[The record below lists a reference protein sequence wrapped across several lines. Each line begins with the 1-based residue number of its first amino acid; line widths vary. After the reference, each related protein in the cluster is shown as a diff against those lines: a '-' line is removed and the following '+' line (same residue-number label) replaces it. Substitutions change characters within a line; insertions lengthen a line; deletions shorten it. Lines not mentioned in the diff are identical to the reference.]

1 MPTLPPRDSHL
12 EQVEGQRKLLARATP
27 QDLIEDPTILDQA
40 LKTALNYGQETHQL
54 KHLELLLAILRR
66 ISSCLEVDT
75 KFQSIVSSDI
85 APEFQPG
92 GLFATIVAN
101 HLDHPLKV
109 QQTRSTEVLSAA
121 GQLAARSQAVSASS
135 NFMVHLFQGFTR
147 SDLSSRANMSA
158 LHALL
163 PYMPT
168 RAIPSKL
175 LEDLEGEVSI
185 THNAGAR
192 CALVSDLL
200 LVFAGV
206 SLLPLPKQSLSP
218 EQQDALLLR
227 LSTLLSKFQP
237 HGTLANV
244 TRYLLPRLFTTY
256 PSLFQPLLS
265 LVGPPEPVINTWVAI
280 AFLGVS
286 NGLVEVEHL
295 PRDEIRLALESDD
308 ADTRLRAFDLV
319 TGKKAYTEGVLQLIK
334 ESFVWNEA
342 LPSAGSRSA
351 FSSATYAFFVRLHQ
365 YITLLHRN
373 LRRLSKQ
380 PSTPEALKDSD
391 QIRGALV
398 HTDNFHSWFL
408 AWIDENLWHARRYPV
423 FRVLLALNLLS
434 RYLDVFGSDEGKQE
448 RVFTQSRVEQ
458 LLACQA
464 SEFTEVR
471 SRSRKILDNAKIPL
485 PAYDTPATP
494 SSRALL
500 HTALESICHPRK
512 TQAETG
518 KAALCILFGVVL
530 KHSTEKEALGFVQE
544 LIDKLEA
551 TVEIVQRDLTM
562 IETHPLHGLL
572 GGIRD
577 VLHCLNINTLESQSL
592 WTPIFHQLFRLTS
605 RVWNVTRAVISLSPT
620 KLTSIDEEGAG
631 KDAHHEIARAYE
643 VLGGG
648 EDGEDEEGIDHTG
661 LLSGCWRATMS
672 AGELLSSLIV
682 IPISQDGVTQMI
694 WSRSEV
700 DSAGQTFL
708 VWMHEI
714 RHRGTFSKLAS
725 AFALLVEAV
734 RPIDALADLCQGWLG
749 RELETISSDGL
760 STTRRSAAL
769 PYSILAIVSG
779 SELLLE
785 RALLALLD
793 FARVDNNKTSNVT
806 KVHAFN
812 VLKIVLLDA
821 KQTKWF
827 DVWFER
833 GVITSLRA
841 FESPDWNVRNVGL
854 ILFSTLVHRCL
865 SPPRG
870 GQDYY
875 RSRAT
880 LASRTTFS
888 TFHSKFPLI
897 LPCLIDH
904 LSSGNT
910 AEADNKHTP
919 LFPILI
925 IIRSLR
931 WSEKNTDLPQ
941 RSMRVLSPY
950 LHSREHQVRR
960 AAAQAL
966 SSVLSPEEALQRVL
980 ETSADSMGP
989 PNAAH
994 GQTCLIHQLVENQIQ
1009 WDSVTGTDKEA
1020 VGAVLLGLVKEH
1032 LPGLYPIITAES
1044 IACVESYLSQAKP
1057 DTSALQDLLVREA
1070 SEYLESPTRSL
1081 VPGEEFRLAACANA
1095 ILSHSPSAL
1104 DVLSLLG
1111 PHSAETVNLIVLE
1124 RLPQLENAYST
1135 KLLNCVLTLAIT
1147 GQAGDAVSEKALD
1160 ALAETDWKSL
1170 LESWREEGGRLES
1183 ICQSLETLLV
1193 RSKCIPVK
1201 EAALAALGWVV
1212 HMALGNDPQHLPV
1225 YDKLASRILCSSQED
1240 EATDPH
1246 IQSQPARYAAYK
1258 ALSYLG
1264 PHLASWPSPKLHQA
1278 LLRLVQ
1284 DDDEEIRQG
1293 AAAVIVGLAGREEG
1307 VVQQKAVEIWYAWA
1321 EQHLLK
1327 FDGDSAQTGEWVSWL
1342 HEVSTDRQGASHDS
1356 AVLAGIVNNDILFG
1370 VEPPNIFRDPLVDV
1384 AYASR
1389 LLNAIG
1395 IARRSDGHDLYTALS
1410 LAPEKTVTSLSPID
1424 DAWEARK
1431 SAMRRGQTQS
1441 RREG

>member
-1 MPTLPPRDSHL
+1 MPPFPRDSHL
-12 EQVEGQRKLLARATP
+12 EQLEGQRKLLAKAKVE
-27 QDLIEDPTILDQA
+27 DLLYDPSIIDQA
-40 LKTALNYGQETHQL
+40 LKTALNYDQEDHQL
-54 KHLELLLAILRR
+54 KHLELLLTILRQL
-66 ISSCLEVDT
+66 SSTLDIDST
-75 KFQSIVSSDI
+75 FQSLISSDI
-85 APEFQPG
+85 APALQPG
-92 GLFATIVAN
+92 SRFATIIAN
-101 HLDHPLKV
+101 NLDHPQKV

-121 GQLAARSQAVSASS
+121 GKLAVHSQMSYSS
-135 NFMVHLFQGFTR
+135 NFMVPLFQGFTR
-147 SDLSSRANMSA
+147 DDLSSRANMSA

-163 PYMPT
+163 PYMPIG
-168 RAIPSKL
+168 AVPSKL
-175 LEDLEGEVSI
+175 LEDLQGEI
-185 THNAGAR
+185 PLTHNASVR
-192 CALVSDLL
+192 CILVSDLL

-206 SLLPLPKQSLSP
+206 SLPSSPKRPLSP
-218 EQQDALLLR
+218 EQEGAILLR
-227 LSTLLSKFQP
+227 LSALLSKSQS
-237 HGTLANV
+237 HGMLSNV
-244 TRYLLPRLFTTY
+244 TRYLLPRLFSAY
-256 PSLFQPLLS
+256 PSLFQPLLA

-280 AFLGVS
+280 ASLGVS
-286 NGLVEVEHL
+286 NGLVRIEDL
-295 PRDEIRLALESDD
+295 QRDEIRLALESDD

-319 TGKKAYTEGVLQLIK
+319 AGKKDYAEGVLQLIQ
-334 ESFVWNEA
+334 ESFVCNEA

-380 PSTPEALKDSD
+380 PSTPEVVQEID
-391 QIRGALV
+391 QIQGALV
-398 HTDNFHSWFL
+398 HTDGFHSWFL

-434 RYLDVFGSDEGKQE
+434 RYLEVFGSDEGRQE
-448 RVFTQSRVEQ
+448 TVFTQSRVEQ

-485 PAYDTPATP
+485 PAYDTPTTP
-494 SSRALL
+494 FSRALL
-500 HTALESICHPRK
+500 QTALESICHPRK
-512 TQAETG
+512 TQAEAG

-530 KHSTEKEALGFVQE
+530 KHSTEQEALGFVKE
-544 LIDKLEA
+544 LVDKLEA
-551 TVEIVQRDLTM
+551 TVEIVEGDLTA
-562 IETHPLHGLL
+562 IENHPVHGLL

-577 VLHCLNINTLESQSL
+577 VLHCLNLKTAESQSL
-592 WTPIFHQLFRLTS
+592 WTPIFHRLFKLSS
-605 RVWNVTRAVISLSPT
+605 RIWNVTRAVISLSPT
-620 KLTSIDEEGAG
+620 KLASVDEESAG

-648 EDGEDEEGIDHTG
+648 EDGDDEERIDHTG

-672 AGELLSSLIV
+672 AGELLSSLV
-682 IPISQDGVTQMI
+682 IIPLSQGGVSQTV
-694 WSRSEV
+694 WSRSEI
-700 DSAGQTFL
+700 DAAGQTFL
-708 VWMHEI
+708 IWLHEI

-734 RPIDALADLCQGWLG
+734 RPMEPLNDLCQKWLG
-749 RELETISSDGL
+749 RELETISSDGH

-779 SELLLE
+779 SEALLE
-785 RALLALLD
+785 RVLLSLLE
-793 FARVDNNKTSNVT
+793 FARVDNDKTSNVT

-888 TFHSKFPLI
+888 TFHAKFPLI
-897 LPCLIDH
+897 LPFLIDH
-904 LSSGNT
+904 LSSGPT
-910 AEADNKHTP
+910 ADTGNKHTP

-931 WSEKNTDLPQ
+931 WSEKNTEIPKRL
-941 RSMRVLSPY
+941 VLALSPY

-960 AAAQAL
+960 AAAQAM
-966 SSVLSPEEALQRVL
+966 SSVLSPTEAMQRVL
-980 ETSADSMGP
+980 TTPADPIDS
-989 PNAAH
+989 PNAVH
-994 GQTCLIHQLVENQIQ
+994 GQVCLLYQLVANQIQ
-1009 WDSVTGTDKEA
+1009 WDTVTEADK
-1020 VGAVLLGLVKEH
+1020 GAVENVLLKLVGTH
-1032 LPGLYPIITAES
+1032 LPGLYPSITAES
-1044 IACVESYLSQAKP
+1044 IACVESYLSQVHP
-1057 DTSALQDLLVREA
+1057 GESALRDLVVRKA
-1070 SEYLESPTRSL
+1070 SEYLESPTKTF
-1081 VPGEEFRLAACANA
+1081 VPGEEFRLAACANTV
-1095 ILSHSPSAL
+1095 LCHSPSARA
-1104 DVLSLLG
+1104 VVSLLG
-1111 PHSAETVNLIVLE
+1111 PHSAETVNLTVLK
-1124 RLPQLENAYST
+1124 RLPQLEDAYSAA
-1135 KLLNCVLTLAIT
+1135 LFNRVLTLAIA
-1147 GQAGDAVSEKALD
+1147 GGAGDGVQEAALD
-1160 ALAETDWKSL
+1160 ALAETEWGMVL
-1170 LESWREEGGRLES
+1170 VEWREEGGRFERV
-1183 ICQSLETLLV
+1183 CEGLETVLA
-1193 RSKCIPVK
+1193 RSKCVPVK
-1201 EAALAALGWVV
+1201 EAALAAFGWAA
-1212 HMALGNDPQHLPV
+1212 HMGLENGVRQLPV
-1225 YDKLASRILCSSQED
+1225 YDKLASRILYSSQED
-1240 EATDPH
+1240 E
-1246 IQSQPARYAAYK
+1246 SQPARYAAYK

-1264 PHLASWPSPKLHQA
+1264 PHLATWPHPKLHQA

-1293 AAAVIVGLAGREEG
+1293 AASVIVGLVGREEG
-1307 VVQQKAVEIWYAWA
+1307 VVQQKAVEIWYVWA

-1327 FDGDSAQTGEWVSWL
+1327 LSDDGDTAQLGQWVSWL
-1342 HEVSTDRQGASHDS
+1342 HEISTDRQGASHDL
-1356 AVLAGIVNNDILFG
+1356 AVLGGIANNDVLFE

-1389 LLNAIG
+1389 LLSSLG
-1395 IARRSDGHDLYTALS
+1395 ARRSDVNDSLSTALS
-1410 LAPEKTVTSLSPID
+1410 KTSLATSACASPID

-1431 SAMRRGQTQS
+1431 SAIRREQTQQEAKS
-1441 RREG
+1441 RAGRL